1 MTTAHRTIPLA
12 WSDSL
17 IRTVYQLEAYHALS
31 QAYLEKVIRDT
42 SYSKSDAVL
51 CGTDDLFQPVLD
63 DLKAF
68 LGQMDQMRQVY
79 DEIDSEA
86 SGGVSNAQSL

>member
-31 QAYLEKVIRDT
+31 QAYLEKVLRESSYRDPDRVV
-42 SYSKSDAVL
+42 SG
-51 CGTDDLFQPVLD
+51 CDDLFQPVLD

-68 LGQMDQMRQVY
+68 LGQMDHMRQVY
-79 DEIDSEA
+79 DEIDSKA
-86 SGGVSNAQSL
+86 LGGAPNA

>member
-12 WSDSL
+12 WSDAL
-17 IRTVYQLEAYHALS
+17 VRTVYQLEAYHALT
-31 QAYLEKVIRDT
+31 QAYLEKVLRESSYRDGDRVV
-42 SYSKSDAVL
+42 SG
-51 CGTDDLFQPVLD
+51 CDDLFQPVLE

-86 SGGVSNAQSL
+86 LGGVSNA